1 MIIKAVKTVTLFALA
16 CVAMPVGLLYGTLL
30 AIAYTAQRPRM
41 WKREVYEAARS
52 MSKVLSILAAEL
64 LNRACITKQ
73 GRKFGTHSVSA
84 VLGANDKEG
93 TLRPI
98 GQLLVTTLDSIEPRH
113 CELAAMRAGL

>member
-1 MIIKAVKTVTLFALA
+1 MKIFKTVALFALA
-16 CVAMPVGLLYGTLL
+16 VVAVPVGFVYGIAV
-30 AIAYTAQRPRM
+30 AIAYVLQRPRLI
-41 WKREVYEAARS
+41 KREVYEAARS

-93 TLRPI
+93 TLKTA
-98 GQLLVTTLDSIEPRH
+98 GQWLVRVLDSIEPRH
-113 CELAAMRAGL
+113 CQIAAMRAGL

>member
-1 MIIKAVKTVTLFALA
+1 MKIFKTVALFALA
-16 CVAMPVGLLYGTLL
+16 VVAVPVGFVYGIAV
-30 AIAYTAQRPRM
+30 AIAYVLQRPRLI
-41 WKREVYEAARS
+41 KREVYEAARS

-93 TLRPI
+93 TLKPA
-98 GQLLVTTLDSIEPRH
+98 GQWLVRTLDSIEPRH
-113 CELAAMRAGL
+113 CQIAAMRAGL

>member
-1 MIIKAVKTVTLFALA
+1 MITKAAKVLILFCLA
-16 CVAMPVGLLYGTLL
+16 CLAMPVGLLYGTLL
-30 AIAYTAQRPRM
+30 ALAYIAQTPRT

-52 MSKVLSILAAEL
+52 ISKVLSILAAEL

-84 VLGANDKEG
+84 VLGANDKDG
-93 TLRPI
+93 TLKPL

-113 CELAAMRAGL
+113 CAIAAMRAGL